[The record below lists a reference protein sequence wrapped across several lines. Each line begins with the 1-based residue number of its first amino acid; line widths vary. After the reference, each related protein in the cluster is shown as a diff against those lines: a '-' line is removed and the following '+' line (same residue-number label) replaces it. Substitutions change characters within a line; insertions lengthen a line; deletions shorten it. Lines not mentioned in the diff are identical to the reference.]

1 MNRKI
6 TIGITMGDPN
16 GIGPEVIVKS
26 LNELPEYKDHDFECV
41 IYGSRE
47 VMDKAADISGCGSL
61 SARIRECG
69 NFSLRDLRPGEITW
83 AAGSVSLECISTAA
97 TDAMESI
104 IDAIVTAPISKE
116 AIHRTGS
123 SYPGHTEMLRDLTGA
138 AHPVMMFDG
147 GPFRVALVT
156 IHIPLSLVPEN
167 ITTDNVLKTIRVCR
181 EDLENKFNIRSPK
194 IAVCGLNPHAGESG
208 AFGREEIEHITP
220 AILTA
225 RNEGIDVSGPY
236 PADTLF
242 YRAMQKK
249 WDVIIAMY
257 HDQGLVPFKMQAFDK
272 GVNVTLGLPVIR
284 TSPDHGTAYDIAWKG
299 IADPGSMREAV
310 RLAVKLSSGSRAL

>member
-6 TIGITMGDPN
+6 RIGITMGDPN

-26 LNELPEYKDHDFECV
+26 LKELSGYTEYDFECV

-47 VMDKAADISGCGSL
+47 VMDEAADLACCGPL
-61 SARIRECG
+61 SALIRECG
-69 NFSLRDLRPGEITW
+69 DFSLRDLRPGEITE
-83 AAGSVSLECISTAA
+83 AAGSISLQCISSA
-97 TDAMESI
+97 TKDAMESI

-123 SYPGHTEMLRDLTGA
+123 PYPGHTEMLRDLTGA
-138 AHPVMMFDG
+138 AYPVMMFDG

-156 IHIPLSLVPEN
+156 IHIPLSSVPEN
-167 ITTDNVLKTIRVCR
+167 ITADNVLKTIRVCR
-181 EDLENKFNIRSPK
+181 DDLEHKFNIRSPK

-220 AILTA
+220 AVLSA

-242 YRAMQKK
+242 YRAMQKR
-249 WDVIIAMY
+249 WDVVIAMY
-257 HDQGLVPFKMQAFDK
+257 HDQGLIPFKMLAFDK

-299 IADPGSMREAV
+299 IADPGSMKEAV
-310 RLAVKLSSGSRAL
+310 RLAIKLSSSSRVL